1 MRDFLKL
8 EIWQRS
14 HKLTLKIYEVTKTY
28 PKEELYGLCSQM
40 RRSSSSVPTNLAEG
54 CGRNSQAPLA
64 HFFQI
69 AAGFCSEL
77 LYQLILSKDLAYI
90 ADPIFKELNTETIE
104 IRKMIYAYSG
114 KIKAD
119 S

>member
-1 MRDFLKL
+1 
-8 EIWQRS
+8 
-14 HKLTLKIYEVTKTY
+14 
-28 PKEELYGLCSQM
+28 M

-54 CGRNSQAPLA
+54 CGRNSQAQLA

-69 AAGFCSEL
+69 AAGSSSEL

-90 ADPIFKELNTETIE
+90 ADPIFKELNSETIE
-104 IRKMIYAYSG
+104 IRKMIYAYSE